1 LNQAIAH
8 KQLDKR
14 TERVFVAAMDALV
27 HSPLSV
33 IEQHVDQAFDAGSN
47 AGELMAV
54 MSEGAENS
62 AHSTHDGNE
71 ALWYV
76 VLRRQKAGK
85 PTPIHGAPLT
95 EKDLIPPAT
104 YTETTTGF
112 GSAPFKYMAPDPRIH
127 TLPKQMWGDPQE
139 NAIDARGRDEKR
151 KLGHKGD
158 LSRRMEEL
166 LTTASD
172 TVIRWNDPLLDHHI
186 HEALN
191 CGSNVQEIVELMM
204 VVSESVQ
211 GAADSNISGRRVY
224 SGLEIQHYGLQ
235 ALSRVIAERDKAKWI
250 TPREYG
256 EGFTKKMY

>member
-1 LNQAIAH
+1 
-8 KQLDKR
+8 
-14 TERVFVAAMDALV
+14 
-27 HSPLSV
+27 
-33 IEQHVDQAFDAGSN
+33 
-47 AGELMAV
+47 
-54 MSEGAENS
+54 
-62 AHSTHDGNE
+62 
-71 ALWYV
+71 
-76 VLRRQKAGK
+76 
-85 PTPIHGAPLT
+85 
-95 EKDLIPPAT
+95 
-104 YTETTTGF
+104 
-112 GSAPFKYMAPDPRIH
+112 
-127 TLPKQMWGDPQE
+127 
-139 NAIDARGRDEKR
+139 
-151 KLGHKGD
+151 
-158 LSRRMEEL
+158 MEEL